1 MLFHYADLHAL
12 SLCRLLATTIF
23 LLSWSV
29 ASSSTM
35 PLLLTIILSCLHALS
50 LCRPA
55 CSFTMQAFFNHNNFF
70 IVMERGKFFYY
81 ATFVDNYFVM
91 SACSFTMQTCMLFH
105 YAGFLT
111 TTIFLL
117 SWSVASSS
125 TMPLL
130 LTIILS
136 CLHALSLCRPACS
149 FTMQAFF
156 NHNNFYI
163 VMERGKFVYY
173 ATFVGNYFVMSACSF
188 TMQTCMLFNYAGF

>member
-12 SLCRLLATTIF
+12 SLCWLFLTTTIF

-29 ASSSTM
+29 ANSSTM

-55 CSFTMQAFFNHNNFF
+55 CSFTMQAFNHNNFF

-105 YAGFLT
+105 YAGFFKPRQ
-111 TTIFLL
+111 FLYCHGA
-117 SWSVASSS
+117 WQV
-125 TMPLL
+125 LL
-130 LTIILS
+130 L
-136 CLHALSLCRPACS
+136 CHFC
-149 FTMQAFF
+149 
-156 NHNNFYI
+156 
-163 VMERGKFVYY
+163 
-173 ATFVGNYFVMSACSF
+173 
-188 TMQTCMLFNYAGF
+188 

>member
-12 SLCRLLATTIF
+12 SLCRLFLTTTIFLLSWSVASSSTMPLLLTIILSCLHALSLCRPACSFTMQNHNNACSSTCYAGIFHYATTTIF

-55 CSFTMQAFFNHNNFF
+55 CSFTMQAFNHNNFF

-105 YAGFLT
+105 YAGF
-111 TTIFLL
+111 F
-117 SWSVASSS
+117 
-125 TMPLL
+125 
-130 LTIILS
+130 
-136 CLHALSLCRPACS
+136 
-149 FTMQAFF
+149 
-156 NHNNFYI
+156 
-163 VMERGKFVYY
+163 
-173 ATFVGNYFVMSACSF
+173 
-188 TMQTCMLFNYAGF
+188 